1 MRIER
6 AVSSIVLLVLLV
18 ALVALPWAVLAQDT
32 DTGQVNFMAYCAA
45 CHGADG
51 KGSGP
56 RSAGP
61 NAHPANLTLL
71 AKKNHGVFDSGAI
84 LQIID
89 GRQPGARAHLSQE
102 MPIWGCRHAS
112 APAAHRKLRKHQ
124 PYFPPAVTHKRET
137 GSSVEAL
144 VDLPCD
150 SEAVV
155 QERLRSIV
163 DYLSRIQQ

>member
-6 AVSSIVLLVLLV
+6 AVSSIVLLA
-18 ALVALPWAVLAQDT
+18 ALIALPWAVLAQDT
-32 DTGQVNFMAYCAA
+32 DAGRTNFMAYCAA

-51 KGSGP
+51 KGSEP
-56 RSAGP
+56 ERAAR

-89 GRQPGARAHLSQE
+89 GRKPGARAHLSQE
-102 MPIWGCRHAS
+102 MPIWGCRHPS

-124 PYFPPAVTHKRET
+124 RYFPPAVTHKHEG
-137 GSSVEAL
+137 GSEIEAL

-155 QERLRSIV
+155 QERLHSIV